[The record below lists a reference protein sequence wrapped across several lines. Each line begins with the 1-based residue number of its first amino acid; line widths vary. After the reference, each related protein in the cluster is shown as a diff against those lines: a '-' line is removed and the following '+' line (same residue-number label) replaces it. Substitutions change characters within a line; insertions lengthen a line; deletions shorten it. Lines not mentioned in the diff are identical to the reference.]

1 MAPWTQGRSVVR
13 YRRDKLALREDTWRL
28 PDGSERTYP
37 VLVVGPA
44 VAILAFAD
52 DDRVVLVRQYRHLQR
67 GPSWELPGGGVQPGE
82 DPATAAQRELR
93 EEAGFRA
100 AHLEF
105 LTRFHP
111 ANAYLDEVG
120 HCYVARGLTADPL
133 PADDDEFFE
142 RAMVPFG
149 EALRMVLADEITESY
164 SKVAILHHAAT
175 RQRRS
180 QADGTQPAA

>member
-1 MAPWTQGRSVVR
+1 MAPWTPGQSVVR
-13 YRRDKLALREDTWRL
+13 YRRGTLALREDTWQL

-82 DPATAAQRELR
+82 DPAAAAQRELR

-111 ANAYLDEVG
+111 ANAYL
-120 HCYVARGLTADPL
+120 TADPL

-142 RAMVPFG
+142 RALVPFG

-164 SKVAILHHAAT
+164 SKVAILQHAART
-175 RQRRS
+175 PVR
-180 QADGTQPAA
+180 